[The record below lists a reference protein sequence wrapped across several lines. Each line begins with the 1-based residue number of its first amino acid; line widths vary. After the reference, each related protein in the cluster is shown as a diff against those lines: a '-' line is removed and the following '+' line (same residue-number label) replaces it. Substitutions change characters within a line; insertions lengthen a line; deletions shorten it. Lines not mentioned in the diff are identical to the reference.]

1 MNSKLI
7 TLIVFK
13 ICREFLSRLEL
24 IKNFIISKMTY
35 AKMSAATVNLS
46 QFRRTT
52 IFDSLVSK
60 EIHDQGEMFKNI
72 S

>member
-1 MNSKLI
+1 
-7 TLIVFK
+7 
-13 ICREFLSRLEL
+13 
-24 IKNFIISKMTY
+24 
-35 AKMSAATVNLS
+35 MSAATANLS

-72 S
+72 SHLNKPYKITFHRRNFTLLGVQYCDNAPSHPFEIHE